1 MISALSWVRKGAAK
15 YVPEVAEP
23 PSKEEIE
30 ELVNTD
36 SVDKSG
42 ESEDEEQMDVDT
54 EKGDADADAAVSQA
68 LAAAKALNNDQE
80 GDQSSAF
87 VQNISDG
94 LRELDMDHYD
104 DEDGGIDIFGKGVDL
119 YYPSNDMDPYLKENT
134 EENADDEEEEIEDMT
149 IKPTDAVIL
158 CARVEDEV
166 NLLEPCSLCALQLCI
181 FEEAEDGDSNMYV
194 HHDIILS
201 AFPLSMAW
209 LDCRPQSGEKG
220 NFVATGTMG
229 PAIEIWDLDLI
240 DEVQPLLALGGK
252 KRVKGKEKKIKEKFK
267 KGSHRDAVL
276 GLAWNKELRNV
287 LASASADKT
296 VKIWDV
302 VQEKCVVTL
311 EHHTDK
317 VQTVAWSRHSPEL
330 LLSGSFDK
338 SVALMDMK
346 SSSESGRWSVDA
358 DVESIAWD
366 PHNEHAFV
374 VSLENGMVQCFDKRS
389 ASSDTVFGA
398 KTIFTLHAHEKAVSS
413 LSFSSV
419 APNFLAT
426 GSTDKMI
433 KLWDL
438 SNNQPACIAS
448 QNPKAGKIFTI
459 SFSEDSP
466 FLLAIGGHKGKLQV
480 WDTLSD
486 QGVVNRFGIYGNRN

>member
-1 MISALSWVRKGAAK
+1 MISALSWVPKGAAK

-30 ELVNTD
+30 ELVNAD

-42 ESEDEEQMDVDT
+42 ESEDEEEMDVDT
-54 EKGDADADAAVSQA
+54 EKGDAAVLQAQAAVLQA
-68 LAAAKALNNDQE
+68 LAAAKALNDDQQ

-119 YYPSNDMDPYLKENT
+119 YYTSNDMDPYLKKNT

-166 NLLEPCSLCALQLCI
+166 NLLEVCI

-240 DEVQPLLALGGK
+240 DEVQPLLVLGGK
-252 KRVKGKEKKIKEKFK
+252 KRVKGKEKKIKKGKFK
-267 KGSHRDAVL
+267 KGSHRDSVL

-302 VQEKCVVTL
+302 VQEKCAVTL

-317 VQTVAWSRHSPEL
+317 VQTVAWSRHSREL

-389 ASSDTVFGA
+389 ASSDMVSGA

-486 QGVVNRFGIYGNRN
+486 QGVVSRFGIYGNRN